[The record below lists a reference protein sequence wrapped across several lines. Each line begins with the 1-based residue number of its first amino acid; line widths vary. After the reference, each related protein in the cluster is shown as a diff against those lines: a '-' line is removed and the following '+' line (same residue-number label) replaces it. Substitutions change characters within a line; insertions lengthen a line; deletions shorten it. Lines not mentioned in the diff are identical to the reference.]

1 MLIQQKRA
9 RYSIHTVVA
18 LVLLGGFVLAGCEKS
33 PETLVE
39 ELGDPQTLVR
49 EQAKEALKEMGTAAI
64 PLTLGALADDE
75 ARDNAKE
82 ILIYFGEES
91 FTQTLAKM
99 PELCQ
104 SEASKAAAI
113 DVLEAT
119 GTPTKIVDAYIAASK
134 TQECT
139 EGALRD
145 LALKLQPDR
154 TDVTVDQNENLRYK
168 PARFLYKGNPDLD
181 TSRALARLCL
191 YDADLGSKAFPMTRD
206 KDEAAY
212 WAQWRMHDPLVRASV
227 ARYTDDVIWGDYHDN
242 FIPEIIKEEFTADP
256 DDAVAH
262 IGALAAN
269 WRKRVDMKAVEPL
282 AAAHAGVKA
291 YYEANPHYEDEP
303 CLVYKA
309 LEDLGNVVGGKL
321 TDDKRRKKE
330 KAALD
335 EAMTALKVDKEAVCH

>member
-1 MLIQQKRA
+1 MTIQTGRVK
-9 RYSIHTVVA
+9 YSIHTMVA
-18 LVLLGGFVLAGCEKS
+18 LALLGGFALAGCEKP

-49 EQAKEALKEMGTAAI
+49 EQAKEALKEMGPAAI
-64 PLTLGALADDE
+64 PVTLVALSNED
-75 ARDNAKE
+75 ARDNAKDV
-82 ILIYFGEES
+82 LISFGEES
-91 FTQTLAKM
+91 YTQTLAKM
-99 PELCQ
+99 PELCE
-104 SEASKAAAI
+104 SEAAMAAAV

-119 GTPTKIVDAYIAASK
+119 GTPTLIVDAYIAASK
-134 TQECT
+134 AQECT

-145 LALKLQPDR
+145 LALQIQPDR
-154 TDVTVDQNENLRYK
+154 TDVTIDQNENLRYK
-168 PARFLYKGNPDLD
+168 PARFLYKGSPDLD

-191 YDADLGSKAFPMTRD
+191 YDADLGSKALPMTRD

-212 WAQWRMHDPLVRASV
+212 WAQWKMHDPLVRASV

-242 FIPEIIKEEFTADP
+242 FIPDIVKEEFAADP
-256 DDAVAH
+256 DDVVAH

-282 AAAHAGVKA
+282 AAAHAGTKA
-291 YYEANPHYEDEP
+291 YYEANPHYADEP

-321 TDDKRRKKE
+321 TDNKRRKKE

-335 EAMTALKVDKEAVCH
+335 EAMAALKADKEAVCH